1 MPITSLKRFPV
12 VRHHGAEAGE
22 WTEETVGVAVEGP
35 LTIDIEGVDSYTVLC
50 SPGDKR
56 AMAIGFM
63 FSEGL
68 IEGVSGIAL
77 LADCVDS
84 KDVMRVRLAGPPRER
99 GRGPAR
105 NLLVV
110 SSCGMCGSTDIRE
123 RIAAL
128 PVVGR
133 TLTVD
138 LGIVDKVMSTLNER
152 QDVYKESRGTHGIL
166 IFDGSGGAV
175 SSAEDIGRHN
185 ALDKAVGKILLAGKS
200 PKGCGALL
208 SGRVSFEMV
217 SKCSRAGIEL
227 ILAQSSP
234 TSLALEAAEACGI
247 SMLASLR
254 HDGAMIYTHPERFS
268 GLGGNPSSRE

>member
-1 MPITSLKRFPV
+1 MPTISLKRFPV
-12 VRHHGAEAGE
+12 VRRHGAGGGDE
-22 WTEETVGVAVEGP
+22 WTEETVGVAVEAP
-35 LTIDIEGVDSYTVLC
+35 LTIDIDGVDSYTVLC
-50 SPGDKR
+50 SPGDRR
-56 AMAIGFM
+56 AMAVGFM
-63 FSEGL
+63 FSEG
-68 IEGVSGIAL
+68 IIDGVRDIAL
-77 LADCVDS
+77 LADCVDFE
-84 KDVMRVRLAGPPRER
+84 DVMRVRLARPPRER
-99 GRGPAR
+99 EGRPGR

-110 SSCGMCGSTDIRE
+110 SSCGMCGSTDVRE

-128 PVVGR
+128 PAVGSALR
-133 TLTVD
+133 VEM
-138 LGIVDKVMSTLNER
+138 GIIDKVMSSLEDL

-166 IFDGSGGAV
+166 IFDADGAPV

-185 ALDKAVGKILLAGKS
+185 ALDKAIGKILLAGKS

-234 TSLALEAAEACGI
+234 TSLALEAAEHCGI

-254 HDGAMIYTHPERFS
+254 HDSATIYTHAERFS
-268 GLGGNPSSRE
+268 DLGGTPAPR

>member
-1 MPITSLKRFPV
+1 MSLRRFPV
-12 VRHHGAEAGE
+12 VRRRAAGGGGE
-22 WTEETVGVAVEGP
+22 WAEETVGVAVEGP
-35 LTIDIEGVDSYTVLC
+35 LTIDIDGVDSYTVLC
-50 SPGDKR
+50 SPGDRR
-56 AMAIGFM
+56 AMAVGFM

-68 IEGVSGIAL
+68 IDGVGDIAL
-77 LADCVDS
+77 LAECIDNA
-84 KDVMRVRLAGPPRER
+84 DVMRVRLARPPEERDGP
-99 GRGPAR
+99 GR

-133 TLTVD
+133 D
-138 LGIVDKVMSTLNER
+138 LRVETGIVDKVMSSLTDR

-166 IFDGSGGAV
+166 LFYANGDAV

-185 ALDKAVGKILLAGKS
+185 ALDKAVGKVLLAGKS

-234 TSLALEAAEACGI
+234 TSLALEAAETCGI
-247 SMLASLR
+247 SIYASLR
-254 HDGAMIYTHPERFS
+254 HEAATIYAHPERFTDLC
-268 GLGGNPSSRE
+268 GTPAPR